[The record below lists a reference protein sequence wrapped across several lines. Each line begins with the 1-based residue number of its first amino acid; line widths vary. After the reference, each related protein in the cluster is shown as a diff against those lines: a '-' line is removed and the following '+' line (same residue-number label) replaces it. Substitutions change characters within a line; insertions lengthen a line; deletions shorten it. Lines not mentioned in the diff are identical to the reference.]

1 MARMTK
7 EELLTVLRDELG
19 VDTTQIEEDTPLFS
33 SGAIDSFSLV
43 SLILFIER
51 KGVTVNALDV
61 NLENLDSVE
70 RILRFANRE
79 DAESRA

>member
-1 MARMTK
+1 MVRMTK
-7 EELLTVLRDELG
+7 EELLSVLRDELG
-19 VDTTQIEEDTPLFS
+19 VDTAEVAEDTPLFS
-33 SGAIDSFSLV
+33 SGTIDSFSLV

-51 KGVTVNALDV
+51 KGVKVNPLDV

-79 DAESRA
+79 DGES